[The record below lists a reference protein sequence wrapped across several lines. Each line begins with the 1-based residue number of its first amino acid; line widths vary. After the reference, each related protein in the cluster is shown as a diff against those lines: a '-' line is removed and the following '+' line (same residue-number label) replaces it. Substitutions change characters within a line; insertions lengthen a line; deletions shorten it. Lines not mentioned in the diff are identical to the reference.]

1 MPFFRYTAKNEHGEA
16 VKGKVEAR
24 NQTQAASIL
33 RTRGLLVVAVQPFTE
48 DSFATL
54 KNLTSGVKFDDVV
67 NMTRQMATM
76 VTAGLPLTEALSIL
90 GQQSKP
96 AMAQLIG
103 DLQRDIEGGSSFAK
117 ALEKHPK
124 VFSRVY
130 IQLVRAG
137 ETGGILDTIL
147 QRLADNMEKDKEF
160 KAKTRG
166 ALIYPVIVVIAMLI
180 VALIMM
186 IFVIPKLTDM
196 YKDFGADLPFATQLL
211 ISMSTTV
218 ARYWW
223 LVGLGLVGAWFALQ
237 NWRKT
242 KSGERVFDK
251 FLLDMPVF
259 GILRQKI
266 ILTEFSRTLALLLSS
281 GISLL
286 QALEIVGSAADNSLY
301 RDALTEAQS
310 QVEKGVALSQALS
323 KYTIF
328 PPILAQM
335 ISVGEETGKIDDVL
349 LKVSVYFQSET
360 EHAIK
365 NMTTAI
371 EPIIMIVLGVGVAL
385 MVIAIIMPIY
395 NLTSQF

>member
-1 MPFFRYTAKNEHGEA
+1 MPYFKYNAKNEHGET

-24 NQTQAASIL
+24 NQAQAASVL
-33 RTRGLLVVAVQPFTE
+33 RTRGLLVVSVQPFTE

-54 KNLTSGVKFDDVV
+54 KNLTSGVRFDDVV

-76 VTAGLPLTEALSIL
+76 ITAGLPLTEALSIL
-90 GQQSKP
+90 SQQSKP

-130 IQLVRAG
+130 VQLVRAG

-160 KAKTRG
+160 RAKTRG
-166 ALIYPVIVVIAMLI
+166 ALIYPAIVLIAMLV
-180 VALIMM
+180 VAMIML
-186 IFVIPKLTDM
+186 IFVIPKLTEM
-196 YKDFGADLPFATQLL
+196 YRDFGADLPVMTQLL
-211 ISMSTTV
+211 IDLSNTV
-218 ARYWW
+218 ARFWW
-223 LVGLGLVGAWFALQ
+223 ILGIGLVAGWFGLQ
-237 NWRKT
+237 SWRKT
-242 KSGERVFDK
+242 KQGEKRFDK

-266 ILTEFSRTLALLLSS
+266 ILTEFARTLALLLSS

-286 QALEIVGSAADNSLY
+286 QALEIVSSAADNSLY
-301 RDALTEAQS
+301 REALTESQT

-323 KYTIF
+323 KYDIF
-328 PPILAQM
+328 PPILSQM

-349 LKVSVYFQSET
+349 LKISVYFQSET

-371 EPIIMIVLGVGVAL
+371 EPIIMIILGLGVAM